1 MRIRLRHGSSCKRLK
16 LTSRKR
22 GRDLFKPPKLF
33 HTALILSNLHDQQG
47 DNEMRLA
54 EIANDL
60 EQRRI
65 EILKNNA
72 QRAKQQ
78 VKDAQARAKMRKAE
92 EELRKS
98 REASSS
104 NLSL

>member
-1 MRIRLRHGSSCKRLK
+1 MK
-16 LTSRKR
+16 LS
-22 GRDLFKPPKLF
+22 
-33 HTALILSNLHDQQG
+33 
-47 DNEMRLA
+47 

-78 VKDAQARAKMRKAE
+78 VKDAQARMKMKKAQ

-98 REASSS
+98 REDSSS
-104 NLSL
+104 NLSLNG

>member
-1 MRIRLRHGSSCKRLK
+1 MRLK
-16 LTSRKR
+16 
-22 GRDLFKPPKLF
+22 
-33 HTALILSNLHDQQG
+33 
-47 DNEMRLA
+47 

-78 VKDAQARAKMRKAE
+78 VKDAQARMKMKKAE
-92 EELRKS
+92 EDLLKLR
-98 REASSS
+98 RATAS
-104 NLSL
+104 NLSLIG

>member
-1 MRIRLRHGSSCKRLK
+1 
-16 LTSRKR
+16 
-22 GRDLFKPPKLF
+22 
-33 HTALILSNLHDQQG
+33 
-47 DNEMRLA
+47 MRLQ

-60 EQRRI
+60 DQRRI
-65 EILKNNA
+65 ALLKNNA

-78 VKDAQARAKMRKAE
+78 VKDAQARMKMKKAE

-104 NLSL
+104 SLVVDWIVCSVRID

>member
-1 MRIRLRHGSSCKRLK
+1 
-16 LTSRKR
+16 
-22 GRDLFKPPKLF
+22 
-33 HTALILSNLHDQQG
+33 
-47 DNEMRLA
+47 MRLQ
-54 EIANDL
+54 EIANDV

-92 EELRKS
+92 EDLRKS
-98 REASSS
+98 RMATSS
-104 NLSL
+104 LSLIG

>member
-1 MRIRLRHGSSCKRLK
+1 MRLK
-16 LTSRKR
+16 
-22 GRDLFKPPKLF
+22 
-33 HTALILSNLHDQQG
+33 
-47 DNEMRLA
+47 
-54 EIANDL
+54 EIANDM

-78 VKDAQARAKMRKAE
+78 VKDAQARAKMKKAE
-92 EELRKS
+92 EALRKS

-104 NLSL
+104 NLSMIG

>member
-1 MRIRLRHGSSCKRLK
+1 MK
-16 LTSRKR
+16 
-22 GRDLFKPPKLF
+22 
-33 HTALILSNLHDQQG
+33 
-47 DNEMRLA
+47 LA

-78 VKDAQARAKMRKAE
+78 VKVAQARAKIKKAE
-92 EELRKS
+92 EDLRKS
-98 REASSS
+98 RSAA
-104 NLSL
+104 